1 MPTINLYKK
10 KQPDPT
16 CNRRALHQWYNC
28 SRWRKL
34 RDVKRRNDPLCESC
48 LAKNPPVVR
57 PTEDVHHKIFIDIE
71 NPNEG
76 QIYDLD
82 NLQSLCKECHDHI
95 HKTDQR
101 LKFDNRSIHKK
112 Y

>member
-1 MPTINLYKK
+1 MPPITLYKRK
-10 KQPDPT
+10 KPVLT
-16 CNRRALHQWYNC
+16 YNNKALHVWYNC
-28 SRWRKL
+28 RRWIKL
-34 RDVKRRNDPLCESC
+34 RDAKRRENPLCELC
-48 LAKNPPVVR
+48 LQKNPQVIR
-57 PTEDVHHKIFIDIE
+57 QTKDVHHKNFIDIE